1 MDRPKYYLTTPIY
14 YANSRPHV
22 GSAYTTIVCDV
33 IARYKRMCGYE
44 VAYLTGTD
52 EHGVNIE
59 RAAEKL
65 GVTPQQLV
73 DKNQQIFRD
82 LWKLLGISYTNFIRT
97 TSPEHE
103 RAVQTLVRRT
113 MARDKDLPPEKRSIY
128 KAKYEG
134 RYCIYDNLYVSDT
147 PEPANCQI
155 CGRPAELIS
164 EENYFF
170 RLKAYEKPLLDFYR
184 ANPQWVQPD
193 FRMNEVK
200 SFVEAGLKDVSI
212 SRKTIKWGIP
222 WPGDPEHVFYV
233 WYDALTS
240 YMSGIGYGE
249 GDIESVRHGASS
261 ASAEKG
267 APSGGRGSSP
277 SALGALASE
286 GLSGGRGFSPGV
298 SSDASGVLTPE
309 GNAEFNKF
317 WPADLH
323 MIGKEIIRF
332 HAVYWPAFLMAAGLP
347 LPEKIFAHG
356 WLLFEQE
363 KMSKSKGN
371 VAYPEPIVK
380 AFDEL
385 TGAKVGNDA
394 LRYYLLR
401 ETVFGQD
408 GNFSREAL
416 ITRYN
421 ADLANGLGNLASRTL
436 TMIDNYFEGVIPELG
451 PANDAMEEN
460 AAHLIKSAI
469 TYYDRFQF
477 SECLQEIWQLVSLAD
492 FSLAHEKPWK
502 QITEPN
508 GKELVGPLLYRIA
521 AAIRVV
527 SVLAHPVIPDAT
539 RKIWEQLGQTD
550 DLDDVDVKQ
559 LQWRGLIPGT
569 KIGKLEGAFPR
580 ADKKELSERIEK
592 MENEIRNPGA
602 AVEPS
607 ARANKTDASIE
618 PAAASTAAPSAT
630 AATSA
635 AAGAAA
641 APAPANAKITIDDFA
656 KVELRVGVVKTA
668 ERIQGADK
676 LLKLTVDIGD
686 EVRQVLAGI
695 ALAYAPEELVGRK
708 VVIVVNLAPRKMR
721 GIESNGMLLA
731 ASAGADGKPVLC
743 TFAEDIPAGSK
754 VK

>member
-1 MDRPKYYLTTPIY
+1 MTESKPKFYLTTPIY

-44 VAYLTGTD
+44 VAYVTGTD

-59 RAAEKL
+59 RAAEAQ

-82 LWKLLGISYTNFIRT
+82 LWKLLGIEYTDFVRT
-97 TSPEHE
+97 TSKEHA

-113 MARDKDLPPEKRSIY
+113 MKRSPNAIY
-128 KAKYEG
+128 KKKYEG

-170 RLKAYEKPLLDFYR
+170 RLSAYQEKLLALYKEKPD
-184 ANPQWVQPD
+184 WVQPD
-193 FRMNEVK
+193 FRFNEVK

-222 WPGDPEHVFYV
+222 WPDDPEHVFYV

-240 YMSGIGYGE
+240 YMSAIGYGE
-249 GDIESVRHGASS
+249 GDVDSVRQGTVSAVPSGADSS
-261 ASAEKG
+261 A
-267 APSGGRGSSP
+267 
-277 SALGALASE
+277 
-286 GLSGGRGFSPGV
+286 
-298 SSDASGVLTPE
+298 VLTPE
-309 GNAEFNKF
+309 GNAKFNRF

-347 LPEKIFAHG
+347 LPKKIFAHG

-380 AFDEL
+380 VL
-385 TGAKVGNDA
+385 GNDA

-421 ADLANGLGNLASRTL
+421 ADLANGLGNLASRVL
-436 TMIDNYFEGVIPELG
+436 TMVEKYCGGVIPDVPQEPASFAQIIFAVAGDALSSTRQFYEVLDFAGALG
-451 PANDAMEEN
+451 TIFAFVSVMDKFLSDAAPWVLAKDPTKRNLLMET
-460 AAHLIKSAI
+460 L
-469 TYYDRFQF
+469 YDV
-477 SECLQEIWQLVSLAD
+477 SEGLRLA
-492 FSLAHEKPWK
+492 
-502 QITEPN
+502 T
-508 GKELVGPLLYRIA
+508 
-521 AAIRVV
+521 
-527 SVLAHPVIPDAT
+527 VLAHPVIPEAT
-539 RKIWEQLGQTD
+539 ARIWRLLGQES
-550 DLDDVDVKQ
+550 DVEKESIGN
-559 LQWRGLIPGT
+559 LFWGGLKAGT
-569 KIGKLEGAFPR
+569 KIGKPQAVFPR
-580 ADKKELSERIEK
+580 ADKKEVLEKIEA
-592 MENEIRNPGA
+592 MENEIKNPGA
-602 AVEPS
+602 PPPAPKANETDSAIELEP
-607 ARANKTDASIE
+607 AKAAK
-618 PAAASTAAPSAT
+618 PVVAAASAPVAVP
-630 AATSA
+630 
-635 AAGAAA
+635 GI
-641 APAPANAKITIDDFA
+641 ITIDDFA
-656 KVELRVGVVKTA
+656 KVDLRVGQVKTA
-668 ERIQGADK
+668 ERIAGADK
-676 LLKLTVDIGD
+676 LLKLQVDLG
-686 EVRQVLAGI
+686 EETRQILAGI

-708 VVIVVNLAPRKMR
+708 VVVVTNLAPRKMR
-721 GIESNGMLLA
+721 GLDSNGMLLA
-731 ASAGADGKPVLC
+731 ASVEGGKPVLC
-743 TFAEDIPAGSK
+743 TFGEEIAPGAK